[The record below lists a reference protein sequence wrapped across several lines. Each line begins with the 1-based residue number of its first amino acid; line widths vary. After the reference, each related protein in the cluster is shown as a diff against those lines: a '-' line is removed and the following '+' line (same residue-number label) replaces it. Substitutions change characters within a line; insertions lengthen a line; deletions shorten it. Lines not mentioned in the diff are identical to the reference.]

1 MAIQLLHGVNYTPS
15 CIYVRTRRTLISQSG
30 RTDLFRLSR
39 IANNKQECAGR
50 LKTTLVFA
58 NDLIVPFDT
67 VAQNVRGITQSTD
80 AGLGDHLW
88 AAVFTFNPYLLI
100 SLNEIIDINNSFID
114 INKYGHSIHL
124 Y

>member
-1 MAIQLLHGVNYTPS
+1 MNCFGSVHVEHGGALFIDINKDECPCSSALFIDINKYECPCS
-15 CIYVRTRRTLISQSG
+15 SALFIDINKYGCPCSSALFIDINKDGCPYV
-30 RTDLFRLSR
+30 
-39 IANNKQECAGR
+39 
-50 LKTTLVFA
+50 
-58 NDLIVPFDT
+58 
-67 VAQNVRGITQSTD
+67 
-80 AGLGDHLW
+80 W